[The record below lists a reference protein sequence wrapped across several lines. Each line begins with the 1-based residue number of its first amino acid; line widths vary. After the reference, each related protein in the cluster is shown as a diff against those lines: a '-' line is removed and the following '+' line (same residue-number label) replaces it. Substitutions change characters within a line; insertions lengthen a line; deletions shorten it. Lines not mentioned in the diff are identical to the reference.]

1 MNPPSKLPTP
11 VPAKNES
18 MTLSRSS
25 IPIFKPLGKS
35 DKPTS
40 SPGIPKPGSIS
51 TGLPKPGSISS
62 ELPKPGSMSTG
73 LPKPGSISSELPKP
87 GGPKIVPPAPELQ
100 KIEAPAPEP
109 QKIEAP
115 APEPQKIEAP
125 APEPQKIEAP
135 APEPQKIEPP
145 APEPQKIAPP
155 APEPQKISPSSS
167 SSIRSAVADST
178 SNPSMQLSNPSL
190 LISDPS
196 IRATKQNQRLSR
208 ILMLLLVLI
217 ALVALVTSTILAI
230 KQFKAD
236 EMDAK
241 ARYNAAWAVKHV
253 NPVRFQDT
261 LTSLE
266 EETAVPEDKIIYLS
280 VSSVPTGANVYLDG
294 NFIGTTNEQG
304 MIEKKLHAQ
313 EGEGRLI
320 LALDGYQI
328 ARKSFSLENDFSETI
343 ILEPIPEPVIEAPR
357 VVEKTTEKDN
367 AVVENKAVVIGGQ
380 SSTGTSKKSK
390 KKSEAKAQEVQF
402 VLPD

>member
-1 MNPPSKLPTP
+1 
-11 VPAKNES
+11 
-18 MTLSRSS
+18 
-25 IPIFKPLGKS
+25 
-35 DKPTS
+35 
-40 SPGIPKPGSIS
+40 
-51 TGLPKPGSISS
+51 
-62 ELPKPGSMSTG
+62 
-73 LPKPGSISSELPKP
+73 
-87 GGPKIVPPAPELQ
+87 
-100 KIEAPAPEP
+100 
-109 QKIEAP
+109 
-115 APEPQKIEAP
+115 
-125 APEPQKIEAP
+125 
-135 APEPQKIEPP
+135 
-145 APEPQKIAPP
+145 
-155 APEPQKISPSSS
+155 
-167 SSIRSAVADST
+167 
-178 SNPSMQLSNPSL
+178 MQLSNPSL

-266 EETAVPEDKIIYLS
+266 EETAGPEDKIIYLS

>member
-87 GGPKIVPPAPELQ
+87 GAPKIVP
-100 KIEAPAPEP
+100 PAPEP

-125 APEPQKIEAP
+125 APEPQKI
-135 APEPQKIEPP
+135 
-145 APEPQKIAPP
+145 APP
-155 APEPQKISPSSS
+155 APEPQKISPPSS

-178 SNPSMQLSNPSL
+178 SNPSVQLSNPSL

-343 ILEPIPEPVIEAPR
+343 VLEPIPEPVIEAPR

-367 AVVENKAVVIGGQ
+367 AVVENKAVVIGVQ

>member
-87 GGPKIVPPAPELQ
+87 GAPKIVP
-100 KIEAPAPEP
+100 PAPEP
-109 QKIEAP
+109 QKIEA
-115 APEPQKIEAP
+115 
-125 APEPQKIEAP
+125 
-135 APEPQKIEPP
+135 P

-343 ILEPIPEPVIEAPR
+343 VLEPIPEPVIEAPR

>member
-87 GGPKIVPPAPELQ
+87 GAPKIVP
-100 KIEAPAPEP
+100 
-109 QKIEAP
+109 
-115 APEPQKIEAP
+115 P

-208 ILMLLLVLI
+208 ILMLLLVLV

-343 ILEPIPEPVIEAPR
+343 VLEPIPEPVIEAPR

>member
-87 GGPKIVPPAPELQ
+87 GAPKIVP
-100 KIEAPAPEP
+100 PAPEP

-115 APEPQKIEAP
+115 APEPQKIE
-125 APEPQKIEAP
+125 
-135 APEPQKIEPP
+135 
-145 APEPQKIAPP
+145 PP

-343 ILEPIPEPVIEAPR
+343 VLEPIPEPVIEAPR

-367 AVVENKAVVIGGQ
+367 AVVENKAVVIGVQ